1 MVATRGGKEK
11 TAVILVRS
19 TLAGPPS
26 PYSECAVSDKPVLA
40 VCVYWFSAPDYR
52 LHTLPRSGSG
62 GCTGSQLVSLRCHE
76 VVRAFLSLELCR
88 LNAFSTRRYLVC
100 LYDSPRKFSFFFVF
114 SIPQVLFLCVCFLNS
129 HAFLLGTALGNTLLA
144 KCSFKLKCVHIIH
157 RLTIFFFCKPSPYRQ
172 HSKRRGI
179 NTH

>member
-1 MVATRGGKEK
+1 MVVTRGEKEK
-11 TAVILVRS
+11 TALILVRS
-19 TLAGPPS
+19 TLTGPPS

-62 GCTGSQLVSLRCHE
+62 GCTGSQLVSLRCHK

-114 SIPQVLFLCVCFLNS
+114 SIPQVLLLFLCVFLKLPCVS
-129 HAFLLGTALGNTLLA
+129 VGCCTQQLGGKTLLE
-144 KCSFKLKCVHIIH
+144 KCSFKLKRVCFHIIH
-157 RLTIFFFCKPSPYRQ
+157 IFVCLCKPSP
-172 HSKRRGI
+172 
-179 NTH
+179 